1 MRLNVIIIKKKQPW
15 INKSPGPD
23 SFTGEFYQTFKKL
36 IHILQLS
43 QKVKEEGKLPNIL
56 WGWHYSDTK
65 TRKRYYSKVL
75 QANIPDEHGKLLNKI
90 LANQNQYIKRLI
102 HHDQMVSIPWMQRW
116 FNIRE
121 TIWFITLIKP
131 RVKIISRYRK
141 SLWQKLNILLQ

>member
-1 MRLNVIIIKKKQPW
+1 MRLNVIIIIKKTW
-15 INKSPGPD
+15 INRSPGPD
-23 SFTGEFYQTFKKL
+23 SFTGEFYQTLKKV

-56 WGWHYSDTK
+56 WGRHYSDTK

-102 HHDQMVSIPWMQRW
+102 HHDQMVSIPWIQRW
-116 FNIRE
+116 FNILE
-121 TIWFITLIKP
+121 TMWFITSTKP
-131 RVKIISRYRK
+131 RVKIISWYRK
-141 SLWQKLNILLQ
+141 GLWQKFNILLQ